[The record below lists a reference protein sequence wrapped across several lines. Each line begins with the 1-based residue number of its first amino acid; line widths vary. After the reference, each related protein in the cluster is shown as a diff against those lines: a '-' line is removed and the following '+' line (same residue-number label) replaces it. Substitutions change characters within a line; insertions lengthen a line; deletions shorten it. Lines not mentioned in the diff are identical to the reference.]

1 MRPLR
6 DLDVLVVDCQAG
18 GATPA
23 YGDLLE
29 LGWARCGASGTSAV
43 NAHWI
48 ARETDRPVPRAVRQL
63 TGWSERCGGIAPHDA
78 WRRMLADAGA
88 PPAPT
93 VIHWARFELPFLRRL
108 HETSGEA
115 GAFPL
120 DPICLHAIAE
130 RLFPDLPRRNIRAL
144 AGHLGGSADLTRR
157 SAGHVEASAFIWR
170 ALVPALEA
178 LDVRTWEDL
187 ATWLDAPVARS
198 RARPRG
204 AKRVF
209 PLAIEKRR
217 ALADAPGVYRFVRK
231 NGDVLYVGKAASLRK
246 RVASHFTAASSRTHE
261 RALEMLTQVQDVLVT
276 ETATALEAAVLES
289 DEIKRL
295 DPPYNV
301 QLRTAERRAWFATRT
316 FEEARDAPD
325 DAHVVG
331 PLPSRHALVGL
342 AAIRRL
348 RAGAD
353 PDERLVAD
361 AVSVPRPFAPE
372 LGLFLACWREFAGEH
387 LRADVLD
394 AARAL
399 WPSRIEDSPDDAPP
413 SGWDRERVLRHLERS
428 LVFGGLLVR
437 RARWLCVLC
446 DATIEFREK
455 GNARERRLVVASGE
469 IRAGDE
475 VVAPRPRALAARKAS
490 FDAAR
495 YDRMRVLATELRR
508 VHLEGGEVR
517 VLAGSHRIAGARL
530 AGILTAL

>member
-1 MRPLR
+1 MRALR

-29 LGWARCGASGTSAV
+29 LGWARCGRDGAREV
-43 NAHWI
+43 HAHWI
-48 ARETDRPVPRAVRQL
+48 TRETNRPVPRPIRQL
-63 TGWSERCGGIAPHDA
+63 TGWSERCEGIAADDA
-78 WRRMLADAGA
+78 WRRLLADAPA

-93 VIHWARFELPFLRRL
+93 VIHWARFEMPFLRRL
-108 HETSGEA
+108 HETSGDA

-170 ALVPALEA
+170 ALVPVLEEEA
-178 LDVRTWEDL
+178 GVHTWEEL
-187 ATWLDAPVARS
+187 ATWLVVAPAPS
-198 RARPRG
+198 RARG

-217 ALADAPGVYRFVRK
+217 ALPDAPGVYRFVRK
-231 NGDVLYVGKAASLRK
+231 NGDVIYVGKAASLKK
-246 RVASHFTAASSRTHE
+246 RVASHFTAARNRTHE
-261 RALEMLTQVQDVLVT
+261 RALEMLTQVHDVVVS
-276 ETATALEAAVLES
+276 ETASALEAALLES
-289 DEIKRL
+289 DEIKRI

-316 FEEARDAPD
+316 FEDARDAPD
-325 DAHVVG
+325 DTHRIG
-331 PLPSRHALVGL
+331 PLPSRHALSGL

-348 RAGAD
+348 HAGAD
-353 PDERLVAD
+353 PDEHLVAD
-361 AVSVPRPFAPE
+361 AVSVPPRFAPE
-372 LGLFLACWREFAGEH
+372 LALFAPCWRAFREEH
-387 LRADVLD
+387 LRGDVL
-394 AARAL
+394 AASRAL

-413 SGWDRERVLRHLERS
+413 SGWDRDRVMRHLERS

-446 DATIEFREK
+446 DASVEFREK
-455 GNARERRLVVASGE
+455 GAARERRLVVASGE

-475 VVAPRPRALAARKAS
+475 VVASRPRALAQRKAS

-530 AGILTAL
+530 ARILTAL